1 MQVFRFAALAVLVAA
16 PVRAQEARL
25 STTAP
30 RVLFTAADSVKSED
44 GGRIR
49 IVTTLTYDPV
59 SGEYVHEMIAGD
71 GRVLA
76 RRIQHASVAAPTPT
90 EAAVGERLIA
100 TNAEIA
106 PLIASADGRVLIQGG
121 FPLVREAG
129 HPCGPGG
136 RCATYD
142 VFEVTDTGRRRLRY
156 VIVDFR
162 AARVLDADADPDAD
176 SNLANPAARRQSR
189 H

>member
-1 MQVFRFAALAVLVAA
+1 MNAVRLTAIALAVLAVV

-30 RVLFTAADSVKSED
+30 RVLFTVSDSVKTED
-44 GGRIR
+44 GGRSR
-49 IVTTLTYDPV
+49 LVTTMTYDPV
-59 SGEYVHEMIAGD
+59 SGEYVHEVADGAGALLRR
-71 GRVLA
+71 RVLA
-76 RRIQHASVAAPTPT
+76 SSTAALTPT
-90 EAAVGERLIA
+90 EAAVAERLIA
-100 TNAEIA
+100 AAE
-106 PLIASADGRVLIQGG
+106 GRVVISGG
-121 FPLVREAG
+121 FSLLREAG

-142 VFEVTDTGRRRLRY
+142 VFEVIGPVRRRLRY
-156 VIVDFR
+156 VVFDLR
-162 AARVLDADADPDAD
+162 AVRVFDADADSDAD